1 MGLPKSGDA
10 ASRFSAY
17 VEGLASVIGH
27 ADRGKT
33 ASRLLRGADDAL
45 RAKERRADGGDYR
58 A

>member
-1 MGLPKSGDA
+1 MGFAK
-10 ASRFSAY
+10 
-17 VEGLASVIGH
+17 IGRCRI
-27 ADRGKT
+27 AVLGICRGFGERDRARGPGQT

>member
-1 MGLPKSGDA
+1 MGLPRSGDA

-17 VEGLASVIGH
+17 VEGLTTVIGH
-27 ADRGKT
+27 ADRAQT
-33 ASRLLRGADDAL
+33 ASRLLRGANDAL